1 METDVLNSLKWEVQ
15 YISVYDVLTHFICQG
30 LLFTSDVIVD
40 ANRSVS
46 SRQRQH
52 DIKVKAG
59 QHV

>member
-15 YISVYDVLTHFICQG
+15 YISVYDVLTHYICQG

-46 SRQRQH
+46 SRQR
-52 DIKVKAG
+52 
-59 QHV
+59 